1 MPNSANKLSQFWQEL
16 KRRRVIHVIIVYA
29 SAAFVIIELINNVTE
44 PLNLPDWT
52 PRFVIIVL
60 LAGFPLAIIF
70 SWIFDVTPEGIEKTK
85 PTKEINQGDTT
96 STPNSWRIAT
106 FVSGAIIIGLLVFNI
121 FGGRNRVKIDES
133 LEKSI
138 AVLPILNI
146 SGDPGQE
153 HISDGLTS
161 DIISQLSK
169 IRSFDK
175 VVSLTTVLTYKGL
188 EKKITEIAE
197 ELKVNYI
204 LEGTYTRMDER
215 LIVNIRLVEPE
226 NDRTIWQRNYDKSRK
241 ELISIR
247 TEIAFQIADQLEAY
261 ISEPE
266 QEKIQKVYTTSEEA
280 WEKYQRG
287 SYYLRK
293 GRDRESLQT
302 AHKLFK
308 ESVALDPD
316 FALAYT
322 ALADTYKSLFW
333 YRFDPSPSLLIES
346 KKAID
351 AAFRIDPE
359 LPEAYIMLGHY
370 YYVGFLDY
378 EKALAQYEI
387 ASELVPDHW
396 MISYYNALCLR
407 RMGKWNESL
416 SNFEQAFRIEPRNL
430 DLIHNLA
437 DTYNSLHEFE
447 EALEISGLGIE
458 IDPDHPASYEIRMD
472 IYLLRDGNTLEARKI
487 LKETETL
494 NIKDNLLG
502 STLYISLVELDIFDG
517 HYEEVSDFLIS
528 SDWDGLVNIG
538 KYYPKSLFQAR
549 VFGLQNLREKAAIYY
564 DSTRIEL
571 ERLISENPNDPR
583 FLGPL
588 GICFAAL
595 GKKEQAIKSG
605 QMAVENYSMDKDAF
619 FGLFRIEELA
629 WIYVMVEEYDAALKQ
644 IEILL
649 SNPGP
654 YSAPLLQLDPKWKP
668 LWSHPEF
675 IRLLEKYAAK

>member
-1 MPNSANKLSQFWQEL
+1 
-16 KRRRVIHVIIVYA
+16 VII
-29 SAAFVIIELINNVTE
+29 T
-44 PLNLPDWT
+44 
-52 PRFVIIVL
+52 
-60 LAGFPLAIIF
+60 
-70 SWIFDVTPEGIEKTK
+70 
-85 PTKEINQGDTT
+85 
-96 STPNSWRIAT
+96 
-106 FVSGAIIIGLLVFNI
+106 GLLVFNI
-121 FGGRNRVKIDES
+121 FVGRPGFKIDES
-133 LEKSI
+133 LDKSI

-175 VVSLTTVLTYKGL
+175 VVSFTTVLTYKNQG
-188 EKKITEIAE
+188 KKITEIAN
-197 ELKVNYI
+197 ELGVNYI
-204 LEGTYTRMDER
+204 LEGEYARMGDR
-215 LIVNIRLVEPE
+215 LKVNTRLVEPG
-226 NDRTIWQRNYDKSRK
+226 NDRTIWQDDFDRSRK
-241 ELISIR
+241 EIVSIR
-247 TEIAFQIADQLEAY
+247 SEIALQIADQLEAF

-287 SYYLRK
+287 LYYLRK

-302 AHKLFK
+302 AHILFK

-322 ALADTYKSLFW
+322 ALADTYKSQFW

-370 YYVGFLDY
+370 YYVGFLDF
-378 EKALAQYEI
+378 EKALDQYEI
-387 ASELVPDHW
+387 ASELVPNHW
-396 MISYYNALCLR
+396 MIGYYKALCLR

-416 SNFEQAFRIEPRNL
+416 NNFEQAFRIEPRNL

-437 DTYNSLHEFE
+437 DTYNSLHEFD

-458 IDPDHPASYEIRMD
+458 IDPDHPAAYEIRID
-472 IYLLRDGNTLEARKI
+472 IYLIRDGNTLEARKI
-487 LKETETL
+487 LKEMETL
-494 NIKDNLLG
+494 NIQNNLLG
-502 STLYISLVELDIFDG
+502 STLYISPVELDIFDG
-517 HYEEVSDFLIS
+517 YYEEVSDFLIS
-528 SDWDGLVNIG
+528 TDWDGLVNVG

-549 VFGLQNLREKAAIYY
+549 VFRLQNLREKAAIYY

-571 ERLISENPNDPR
+571 ERQISENPNDPR

-588 GICFAAL
+588 GVCLAAL
-595 GKKEQAIKSG
+595 GNKEQAIQSG
-605 QMAVENYSMDKDAF
+605 LMAVENYSMDKDAF

-629 WIYVMVEEYDAALKQ
+629 WIYVMVKEYDAALKQ

-675 IRLLEKYAAK
+675 IRLVEKYSAN